1 MLKIFKKL
9 QKKKN
14 FMKLQ
19 NFQEKYI
26 FYFLFFY
33 IFGFLR
39 NLFFK
44 KKGEKEVMKNTKN

>member
-9 QKKKN
+9 QKKIFLWNYRIFKKN
-14 FMKLQ
+14 IF
-19 NFQEKYI
+19 FI
-26 FYFLFFY
+26 FYFFY

-44 KKGEKEVMKNTKN
+44 KKCEKEVMKNTKN